1 MVTISGTASDL
12 GGGVIAGV
20 EVSTDS
26 GASWHTAI
34 GDENWT
40 YTWSPQVAGTYTIK
54 SRAVDDSINLETPSA
69 GRTVAVTAPAYI
81 TLFSGS
87 ATPAVVNT
95 TDASAVELGVRF
107 QSSVAGT
114 VSGIR
119 FYKSSQ
125 DTGTHTGELWSSTG
139 TLLATATFTNET
151 ASGWQSVTFSNPVTM
166 TPDATY
172 VASYHTNV
180 GHYSV
185 QP

>member
-1 MVTISGTASDL
+1 MQPVTRTGPIPGRRRL
-12 GGGVIAGV
+12 
-20 EVSTDS
+20 
-26 GASWHTAI
+26 
-34 GDENWT
+34 
-40 YTWSPQVAGTYTIK
+40 PGTYTIK

-69 GRTVAVTAPAYI
+69 GRTVVVTAPSYL

-87 ATPAVVNT
+87 ATPDIVNV

-107 QSSVAGT
+107 QTSVAGT

-151 ASGWQSVTFSNPVTM
+151 ASGWQSVTFSNPVAL
-166 TPDATY
+166 TPERHLCRLL
-172 VASYHTNV
+172 SHEC
-180 GHYSV
+180 GPLLR

>member
-1 MVTISGTASDL
+1 M
-12 GGGVIAGV
+12 IAGV
-20 EVSTDS
+20 EVSTDGGS
-26 GASWHTAI
+26 SWHPAT

-69 GRTVAVTAPAYI
+69 GRTVTVTAPTYV
-81 TLFSGS
+81 TLFPGS

-95 TDASAVELGVRF
+95 TDASAVELGVKF
-107 QSSVAGT
+107 QTSVAGT

-139 TLLATATFTNET
+139 TKLATATFTNET
-151 ASGWQSVTFSNPVTM
+151 ASGWQTVTFSSPVTL
-166 TPDATY
+166 TPGTTY
-172 VASYHTNV
+172 IASYHTNV
-180 GHYSV
+180 GHYSAT
-185 QP
+185 PTTSRPM